1 MWLSNHLL
9 AVGVLAGH
17 NTLLLLADL
26 ALLLSLNQ
34 RAATTAARLG
44 DINNAGTLQVVLL
57 ADILHLHRLQ
67 DPVKAETG

>member
-1 MWLSNHLL
+1 MRLSNHLL

-17 NTLLLLADL
+17 DALLLLADL
-26 ALLLSLNQ
+26 ALLLSLDQ

-44 DINNAGTLQVVLL
+44 DINNAGALQVVLF